1 MAPTGEIPDD
11 SEKDHATVARRE
23 SNINISM
30 DKFKDNTQFGE
41 FDLNL

>member
-1 MAPTGEIPDD
+1 MAPTGEISDAGANG
-11 SEKDHATVARRE
+11 HANVERRE

-30 DKFKDNTQFGE
+30 DRFKDNTQFGE